1 MKEAWMN
8 KVGHITG
15 GAELNPVRISFPT
28 SGAQQQTLA
37 RGRRQSPDDP
47 VCSRGERHGQA
58 SGNTRY
64 LNAII
69 PNPYS
74 INALPTVQI

>member
-1 MKEAWMN
+1 MN
-8 KVGHITG
+8 MFGYITG

-28 SGAQQQTLA
+28 LGAQRQTLA
-37 RGRRQSPDDP
+37 RGRGQSPAVP
-47 VCSRGERHGQA
+47 VSSLGELHGQG
-58 SGNTRY
+58 SINRRHS
-64 LNAII
+64 NAII